1 MFKYTRN
8 SHALL
13 QKLIRSKEKFLTQI
27 VNSDNDEANE
37 TADILIDD
45 LLATADRIRH
55 IEKLESERPVP
66 SSL

>member
-1 MFKYTRN
+1 MFKYSKN

-27 VNSDNDEANE
+27 VNSENDEANE

-55 IEKLESERPVP
+55 IEKLESERRVP

>member
-1 MFKYTRN
+1 MFKYTKN

-55 IEKLESERPVP
+55 IEKLESERRVP

>member
-1 MFKYTRN
+1 MFKYSKN

-13 QKLIRSKEKFLTQI
+13 QKLIRSKEKNFTQI
-27 VNSDNDEANE
+27 VNSENDEANE

-55 IEKLESERPVP
+55 IEKLESERRVP